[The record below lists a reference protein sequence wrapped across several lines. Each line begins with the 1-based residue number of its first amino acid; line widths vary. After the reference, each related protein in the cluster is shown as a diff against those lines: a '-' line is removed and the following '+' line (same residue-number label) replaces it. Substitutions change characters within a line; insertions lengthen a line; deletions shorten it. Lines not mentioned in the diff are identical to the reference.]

1 MKPLVSIL
9 IPAYNSERWI
19 AETIRSV
26 LGQTW
31 PRREIIVVDDGSS
44 DRTAAVAREFAS
56 KDVKVV
62 TQANQGASA
71 ARNKAFSLSQ
81 GDYIQWLDAD
91 DLLAPEKIARQ
102 MEIMERGGNERTLLS
117 GAWAH
122 FMYRPAGA
130 TFIPTAL
137 WHDLTPLEWL
147 TRKLSQNL
155 FMQPATWLTSRKLTE
170 AAGPWDTRISLD
182 DDGEYFCR
190 VIMASDGTRFVPE
203 SKVYYRRS
211 GFGSLSNVG
220 RTNKKLESQ
229 FLSMQLHIQYLRS
242 LQDSEETRSACL
254 KYLQTW
260 LIYFYPDRLDI
271 AKRLEEIAA
280 ECGGKL
286 EVPRFP
292 RKYAWIQGMFGW
304 EAARQAQVFVPRL
317 KLSLKRSWDR
327 AMFRLEN
334 RASNCY
340 G

>member
-1 MKPLVSIL
+1 MSIL

-19 AETIRSV
+19 AETIRSA
-26 LGQTW
+26 LAQTW
-31 PRREIIVVDDGSS
+31 QRLEVIVVDDGSS
-44 DRTAAVAREFAS
+44 DRTAAVAREFTS
-56 KDVKVV
+56 EGVRVV
-62 TQANQGASA
+62 NQPNQGASA
-71 ARNKAFSLSQ
+71 ARNKAFSVSQ

-91 DLLAPEKIARQ
+91 DLLAPDKIALQ
-102 MEIMERGGNERTLLS
+102 MRVVEEGGDDRTLLS
-117 GAWAH
+117 SAWAH
-122 FMYRPAGA
+122 FMYRPSGA
-130 TFIPTAL
+130 TFIPTSL
-137 WHDLTPLEWL
+137 WHDLDPLEWL

-155 FMQPATWLTSRKLTE
+155 FMQPATWLTSRKLAE

-190 VIMASDGTRFVPE
+190 VIMAAERTRFVPE

-229 FLSMQLHIQYLRS
+229 FLSMQLHIRYLR
-242 LQDSEETRSACL
+242 LLEDSEKTRSACL

-260 LIYFYPDRLDI
+260 LVYFYPDRLDI
-271 AKRLEEIAA
+271 AKQLEQMAA
-280 ECGGKL
+280 DCDGKL
-286 EVPRFP
+286 EVPQFP
-292 RKYAWIQGMFGW
+292 WKYAWIQGMFGW

-327 AMFRLEN
+327 AMFRWEN
-334 RASNCY
+334 RTSNCY

>member
-1 MKPLVSIL
+1 
-9 IPAYNSERWI
+9 
-19 AETIRSV
+19 
-26 LGQTW
+26 
-31 PRREIIVVDDGSS
+31 
-44 DRTAAVAREFAS
+44 
-56 KDVKVV
+56 VV
-62 TQANQGASA
+62 TQPNQGASA

-91 DLLAPEKIARQ
+91 DLLAPDKISRQ
-102 MEIMERGGNERTLLS
+102 MELVGRGAGERTLLS

-122 FMYRPAGA
+122 FMYRPSGA
-130 TFIPTAL
+130 TFIPTSL
-137 WHDLTPLEWL
+137 WHDLAPLEWL

-190 VIMASDGTRFVPE
+190 VIMASEGTRFVPE

-229 FLSMQLHIQYLRS
+229 FLSMKLHMQYLRS
-242 LQDSEETRSACL
+242 LEDGEQTRSACL

-260 LIYFYPDRLDI
+260 LIYFYPDRMDI
-271 AKRLEEIAA
+271 AKQLEQIAA

-286 EVPRFP
+286 EDPRFP
-292 RKYAWIQGMFGW
+292 AKYAWIQNLFGW

-317 KLSLKRSWDR
+317 KLSVKRSWDR
-327 AMFRLEN
+327 VMFRLEN
-334 RASNCY
+334 RTSNCY

>member
-19 AETIRSV
+19 AETLRSA

-31 PRREIIVVDDGSS
+31 ENREIIVVDDGSK
-44 DRTAAVAREFAS
+44 DQTAAVAKKFAS
-56 KDVKVV
+56 ERVQVL

-81 GDYIQWLDAD
+81 GEYIQWLDAD
-91 DLLAPEKIARQ
+91 DLLAPDKIARQ
-102 MEIMERGGNERTLLS
+102 MEVVERGAGERTLLS
-117 GAWAH
+117 SAWAH
-122 FMYRPAGA
+122 FMYRPSGA
-130 TFIPTAL
+130 HFIPTSL
-137 WHDLTPLEWL
+137 WNDLAPLEWL

-190 VIMASDGTRFVPE
+190 VIMASESIRFVPE

-229 FLSMQLHIQYLRS
+229 FLSMQLHIKYLRS
-242 LQDSEETRSACL
+242 LEDDEKTRDACL

-271 AKRLEEIAA
+271 ANELEKIAA

-286 EVPRFP
+286 ASPRFP
-292 RKYAWIQGMFGW
+292 AKYAWIQSLFGW

-317 KLSLKRSWDR
+317 KLSAKRSWDR

-334 RASNCY
+334 RTSNCY

>member
-19 AETIRSV
+19 AETLRSA
-26 LGQTW
+26 LAQTW
-31 PRREIIVVDDGSS
+31 PRCEIIVVDDGSR
-44 DRTAAVAREFAS
+44 DRTAEVARGFAARG
-56 KDVKVV
+56 VKVA

-71 ARNKAFSLSQ
+71 ARNHAFSISQ

-91 DLLAPEKIARQ
+91 DLLAPDKIAKQ
-102 MEIMERGGNERTLLS
+102 MALVEQGAGPRMLLS
-117 GAWAH
+117 SAWGH
-122 FMYRPAGA
+122 FLYRPAAA
-130 TFIPTAL
+130 TFIPTPL
-137 WHDLTPLEWL
+137 WADLAPLDWL
-147 TRKLSQNL
+147 VRKLSQNL
-155 FMQPATWLTSRKLTE
+155 FMQPATWLTSRELAK

-190 VIMASDGTRFVPE
+190 VIMASEGTRFVPDAR
-203 SKVYYRRS
+203 VYYRRS
-211 GFGSLSNVG
+211 GFGSLSTVG

-242 LQDSEETRSACL
+242 LEESDRTRDACL

-260 LIYFYPDRLDI
+260 LVYFYPDRLDI
-271 AKRLEEIAA
+271 ARKLEDLATD
-280 ECGGKL
+280 CRGRL

-292 RKYAWIQGMFGW
+292 WKYAWIQTLFGW

-317 KLSLKRSWDR
+317 KLSVKRSWDR
-327 AMFRLEN
+327 ALFRWEN